1 MKKFKGRGKGVP
13 GAAAKLTKDTLYGG
27 RLVCRQYKQGYR
39 FSIDAV
45 LAAHFCRP
53 GRTDRILD
61 LGAGSGIIGL
71 ILAFRHPAVSV
82 TGLEFQPDLVC
93 LARDNVDRNNLARRF
108 TIIEGDLR
116 DNSSLL
122 PAESFDLVVGNP
134 PYRQPGRGRV
144 SQDDQRARAR
154 HEIDSNLDDVV
165 RAAALAVKN
174 RGPVVFVYPAAR
186 TVALLV
192 SLKNHR
198 LEPKRLQPVY
208 SYPGARQARLI
219 LVEAMKNG
227 GEDLQIMA
235 PFFIYTVQN
244 GHYSAEMQKLYE

>member
-1 MKKFKGRGKGVP
+1 MP
-13 GAAAKLTKDTLYGG
+13 GFAAKLTDDTLYDG

-61 LGAGSGIIGL
+61 LGAGSGVIGL
-71 ILAFRHPAVSV
+71 ILAFRHQDVRV
-82 TGLEFQPDLVC
+82 TGLEFQPDLVR
-93 LARDNVDRNNLARRF
+93 LARDNADRNNLAHRL

-116 DNSSLL
+116 DNSGLL

-144 SQDDQRARAR
+144 SPDDQRARAR
-154 HEIDSNLDDVV
+154 HEIDTTLDDVV
-165 RAAALAVKN
+165 RAAARAVKN
-174 RGPVVFVYPAAR
+174 RGTVVLVYPAAR
-186 TVALLV
+186 ITALFV
-192 SLKNHR
+192 SLKNYR
-198 LEPKRLQPVY
+198 LEPKRLQPVH
-208 SYPGARQARLI
+208 SYPGDRQARLI

-235 PFFIYTVQN
+235 PFFIYTEQN

>member
-1 MKKFKGRGKGVP
+1 MP
-13 GAAAKLTKDTLYGG
+13 GAAAKLTEDTLYGG

-82 TGLEFQPDLVC
+82 TGLEFQPDLAR
-93 LARDNVDRNNLARRF
+93 LARDNADRNNLGRRL

-116 DNSSLL
+116 DNSGLL

-134 PYRQPGRGRV
+134 PYRRPGQGRV
-144 SQDDQRARAR
+144 SPDDQRARAR
-154 HEIDSNLDDVV
+154 HEIDATLDDVV
-165 RAAALAVKN
+165 RAAALSVKN

-186 TVALLV
+186 TAALFA
-192 SLKNHR
+192 SLKNR
-198 LEPKRLQPVY
+198 GLEPKRLQPVY
-208 SYPGARQARLI
+208 SYPGDRQARLI
-219 LVEAMKNG
+219 LVEALKNG
-227 GEDLQIMA
+227 GEGLQIMA
-235 PFFIYTVQN
+235 PFFIYTEKN